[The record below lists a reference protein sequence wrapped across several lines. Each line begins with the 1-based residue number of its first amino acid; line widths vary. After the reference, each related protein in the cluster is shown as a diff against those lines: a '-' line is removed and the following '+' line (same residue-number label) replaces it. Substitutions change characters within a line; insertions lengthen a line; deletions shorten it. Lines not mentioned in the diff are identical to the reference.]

1 MFTMSDIRTLTS
13 RPVRPANTVL
23 TLYLDVD
30 QSQPANLNRGFEKQ
44 LEDMLVSVRSEITS
58 EDEMKAFQTASERV
72 ADYYPVT
79 IS

>member
-44 LEDMLVSVRSEITS
+44 VKDARKREKRDHE
-58 EDEMKAFQTASERV
+58 
-72 ADYYPVT
+72 
-79 IS
+79 